1 MREDLEQQ
9 EQLDAI
15 KGFWNENKR
24 WIVPLIGLLVIVAA
38 SFNGWNWWQNRQANQ
53 ATDALVAM
61 ESALTEQNIEKARVA
76 YKALASDYGASTQA
90 ALGGLQFAKAL
101 SSAGEIAEAR
111 GVLEQVATKSADEFS
126 WIAKIRL
133 AGVLLDENNAK
144 AALDALSG
152 KPPKEFAGLVND
164 RKGDV
169 HAALGNKEEA
179 RSAWKAAADELA
191 PQSPSRE
198 LVLRKLQTID
208 SFGGAK

>member
-24 WIVPLIGLLVIVAA
+24 WIVPFISLLIIAAA
-38 SFNGWNWWQNRQANQ
+38 SFNGWNWWQNRQASQ

-76 YKALASDYGASTQA
+76 YKALAADYGASTQA

-111 GVLEQVATKSADEFS
+111 GVLEQVVKKSADEFS

-164 RKGDV
+164 RKGDA

-179 RSAWKAAADELA
+179 RSAWKTAADELA